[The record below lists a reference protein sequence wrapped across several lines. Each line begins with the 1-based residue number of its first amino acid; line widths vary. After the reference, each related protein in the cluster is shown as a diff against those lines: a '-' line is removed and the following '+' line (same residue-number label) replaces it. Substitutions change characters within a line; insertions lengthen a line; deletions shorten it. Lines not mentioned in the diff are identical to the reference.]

1 MPPIMLTGRQ
11 AAVLRFFRDYR
22 RQNGISPTLDEAAK
36 ALGVNKITIHEHI
49 RHLEQKGAIVR
60 DPGKS
65 RAVAVVFDPDAEEAA
80 AAEAGQSLPLLGRI
94 RAGRPIEAVEDR
106 EDVPLT
112 DLIPTSGDH
121 YLLQVRGNSMIEDHI
136 ADGDFVV
143 VESRKNP
150 RNGEIVVAI
159 LPDEEATLKRFY
171 REPDGRVRLQPANSE
186 MEPIVVDAVEVRG
199 IVRGVVRRF
208 R

>member
-1 MPPIMLTGRQ
+1 MPIMLTGRQ
-11 AAVLRFFRDYR
+11 ADVLRFFRDYR

-36 ALGVNKITIHEHI
+36 ALGVNKITIHEHL
-49 RHLEQKGAIVR
+49 RHLEDKGAIVR
-60 DPGKS
+60 DAGKS
-65 RAVAVVFDPDAEEAA
+65 RAVAVVFDPDATTMSSRVPEC
-80 AAEAGQSLPLLGRI
+80 LPLLGRI

-106 EDVPLT
+106 EEVQLAELVPT
-112 DLIPTSGDH
+112 GGNH

-143 VESRKNP
+143 VEGQRSP

-171 REPDGRVRLQPANSE
+171 REPDGRVRLQPANAD
-186 MEPIVVDAVEVRG
+186 MAPIYTDSVEVRG